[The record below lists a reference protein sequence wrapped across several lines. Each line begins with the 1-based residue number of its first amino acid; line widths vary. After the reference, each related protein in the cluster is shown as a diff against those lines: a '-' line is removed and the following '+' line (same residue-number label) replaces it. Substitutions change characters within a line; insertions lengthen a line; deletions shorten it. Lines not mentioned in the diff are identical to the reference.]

1 MCFVRGLWH
10 VTGTLHESGE
20 RHDGVEQIGVDGTAK
35 FSEPPTANYAS
46 INRSHRTICRT
57 ERRRGN
63 TRIINT
69 AWTAAIFLRA
79 IKMTSRCR
87 RPGFLQTQ

>member
-1 MCFVRGLWH
+1 MCFVHGLWR
-10 VTGTLHESGE
+10 VTCTLDEPGE
-20 RHDGVEQIGVDGTAK
+20 PHDGVEQIGVDGTAK
-35 FSEPPTANYAS
+35 FSGPPTANYAS
-46 INRSHRTICRT
+46 IDRSHRTICRT
-57 ERRRGN
+57 EHRRGN

-79 IKMTSRCR
+79 IKMTSRSR